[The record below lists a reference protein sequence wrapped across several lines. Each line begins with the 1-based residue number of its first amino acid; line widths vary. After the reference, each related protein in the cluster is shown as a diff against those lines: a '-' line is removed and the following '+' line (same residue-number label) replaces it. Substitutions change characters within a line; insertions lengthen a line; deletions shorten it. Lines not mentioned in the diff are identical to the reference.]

1 MKQAL
6 HFFEQTIGKNR
17 LAHLYLISGPKGSG
31 KSQLVE
37 DVSFLILSQHREDVT
52 HLKQQIEERKLS
64 NLMVIEPEGLV
75 IKKEQIL
82 MLQNEF
88 SKTALVSG
96 PRIYI
101 IKSIE
106 KISQGAANSLL
117 KFMEEPQSQK
127 VYGFLLT
134 ENIDDVLTTIRS
146 RSQIIHLKS
155 INEKDL
161 EQELLSRDV
170 EERVAILAPY
180 LTKDLEEAILLSE
193 NPNFVEL
200 INIIEELIKKWTFSD
215 VSYPL
220 YLAGKSVFLTQDR
233 DFFKNFLELILLYL
247 LDLVHYKIHQ
257 DITFTFL
264 RSDIQIQS
272 DHMEISDIHELIDQ
286 IQTILKHQS
295 YYINLELALEE
306 LAHIL
311 EQKR

>member
-106 KISQGAANSLL
+106 KN
-117 KFMEEPQSQK
+117 
-127 VYGFLLT
+127 
-134 ENIDDVLTTIRS
+134 
-146 RSQIIHLKS
+146 
-155 INEKDL
+155 
-161 EQELLSRDV
+161 
-170 EERVAILAPY
+170 
-180 LTKDLEEAILLSE
+180 
-193 NPNFVEL
+193 
-200 INIIEELIKKWTFSD
+200 
-215 VSYPL
+215 
-220 YLAGKSVFLTQDR
+220 
-233 DFFKNFLELILLYL
+233 
-247 LDLVHYKIHQ
+247 
-257 DITFTFL
+257 
-264 RSDIQIQS
+264 
-272 DHMEISDIHELIDQ
+272 
-286 IQTILKHQS
+286 
-295 YYINLELALEE
+295 
-306 LAHIL
+306 
-311 EQKR
+311 

>member
-134 ENIDDVLTTIRS
+134 ENIDDVLTTIYS